1 MNLSYEQQKCQV
13 CKDKKWRQLDTL
25 ISGIW
30 DKTQQELNRKELIL
44 PLGECEFC
52 GHVQMMSVYD
62 KDMFDYLYF
71 SDLREPSMFMIPKEN
86 EVSPYG
92 QMIDFFKPYLIEH
105 GNIADFGCG
114 AGNIFKEIKKQTA
127 PNVTLCGVDFK
138 PAIDDPSIKTLAW
151 NLNAEDEMPRDL
163 WPNGIDL
170 AISTHVL
177 EHVINPVT
185 FLQTIRKQ
193 LSEEGKVFIEV
204 PDCSPNTDL
213 SNIAFTNVV
222 HGQHIHY
229 FSLKTLD
236 LIAQKAG
243 FHIIKSLQ
251 LMTRS
256 TPRVLLILEK
266 STSINAS
273 QKITEN
279 ARTAVRQQLTQ
290 MRVQHELLATLLMRV
305 INEKGKAGIW
315 GVGGDTYLLLKNH
328 PKIAQAL
335 ADKKLELFDL
345 ELAGHTYLN
354 ANIRSSSLLP
364 SIDMTVFMSPLFAPT
379 REKMYLIS
387 RGWTA
392 DIVNPYLCCT

>member
-1 MNLSYEQQKCQV
+1 M
-13 CKDKKWRQLDTL
+13 
-25 ISGIW
+25 
-30 DKTQQELNRKELIL
+30 
-44 PLGECEFC
+44 
-52 GHVQMMSVYD
+52 
-62 KDMFDYLYF
+62 
-71 SDLREPSMFMIPKEN
+71 
-86 EVSPYG
+86 
-92 QMIDFFKPYLIEH
+92 
-105 GNIADFGCG
+105 
-114 AGNIFKEIKKQTA
+114 
-127 PNVTLCGVDFK
+127 
-138 PAIDDPSIKTLAW
+138 
-151 NLNAEDEMPRDL
+151 
-163 WPNGIDL
+163 
-170 AISTHVL
+170 
-177 EHVINPVT
+177 
-185 FLQTIRKQ
+185 
-193 LSEEGKVFIEV
+193 
-204 PDCSPNTDL
+204 
-213 SNIAFTNVV
+213 
-222 HGQHIHY
+222 
-229 FSLKTLD
+229 
-236 LIAQKAG
+236 
-243 FHIIKSLQ
+243 
-251 LMTRS
+251 
-256 TPRVLLILEK
+256 LLILEK